1 MQRKTFVVAL
11 LVVLFALP
19 CFTSVTDAAYSDWT
33 GIYARVDK
41 VVLEPNAT
49 APERIQLWGAFAM
62 ANKED
67 RNTYYPAKGGYLYF
81 SCKPGKEEICR
92 KEWADFKANAGTG
105 QVIGFGG
112 RSMPFPRLRN
122 AKDKP
127 AEPDEYPVN
136 IGLFKPSATRSAY
149 PPIPEVKAVP
159 KEQQ

>member
-1 MQRKTFVVAL
+1 MQRKSFVFAL
-11 LVVLFALP
+11 LVGFFALP
-19 CFTSVTDAAYSDWT
+19 WVTDVTEAAYSDWT

-49 APERIQLWGAFAM
+49 SPERIQLWGAFAI

-67 RNTYYPAKGGYLYF
+67 RNSYLPAKGGYLYF

-92 KEWADFKANAGTG
+92 KEWADFKAHAGTG

-127 AEPDEYPVN
+127 ADPDEYPVN
-136 IGLFKPSATRSAY
+136 IGLFKPSAMRSGY

-159 KEQQ
+159 KEQR